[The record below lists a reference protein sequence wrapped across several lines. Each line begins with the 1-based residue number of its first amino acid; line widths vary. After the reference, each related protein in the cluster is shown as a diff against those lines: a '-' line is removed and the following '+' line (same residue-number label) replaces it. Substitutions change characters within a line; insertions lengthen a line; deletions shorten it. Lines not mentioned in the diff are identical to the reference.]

1 MNTEATASY
10 RPRAVWGWMF
20 CDWASQPFY
29 TLVMTFIFAPYFV
42 ASVASSPAEGQEIW
56 GYAVSAGSLLIALTA
71 PLLGAAADAGG
82 RRRPWIIVFSLIFI
96 AGSCGL
102 WLAEPGADPVSVLV
116 FFVVAL
122 IGVEFTAIF
131 TNSLL
136 PLLGP
141 EKELGRISGS
151 GWAMGYWG
159 GLLSLFLVLG
169 FIAPAPGSDLTI
181 LGLAPAFGIDPAK
194 GEDARVTGLFTA
206 LWYVIF
212 MIPFFF
218 WAPDAPR
225 AAGNISDG
233 PRQLWRSLSTMDL
246 RGRFFRFLLG
256 SMLYRD
262 GLNGLYFF
270 GGVYAAGV
278 LGWGLF
284 DLAKFGI
291 VGALA
296 GALGAWAGGRADRA
310 YGPRVVIMATIVALI
325 LACFA
330 GMSTAPG
337 EALFIPVGSAEAPS
351 ALPDLIFMICG
362 ALIGAAGGALQS
374 ASRTMLIRIADSER
388 MTEAFG
394 LYALAGKGT
403 GFLAPLMIAVA
414 TGLADSQRAGMAPV
428 AVFLV
433 LGLWVMRRIRA

>member
-1 MNTEATASY
+1 M
-10 RPRAVWGWMF
+10 
-20 CDWASQPFY
+20 
-29 TLVMTFIFAPYFV
+29 
-42 ASVASSPAEGQEIW
+42 
-56 GYAVSAGSLLIALTA
+56 
-71 PLLGAAADAGG
+71 
-82 RRRPWIIVFSLIFI
+82 
-96 AGSCGL
+96 
-102 WLAEPGADPVSVLV
+102 
-116 FFVVAL
+116 
-122 IGVEFTAIF
+122 
-131 TNSLL
+131 
-136 PLLGP
+136 
-141 EKELGRISGS
+141 
-151 GWAMGYWG
+151 
-159 GLLSLFLVLG
+159 LG